1 MSRVPGHGLSEVEPY
16 LADRVRQ
23 PYPDAAF
30 VLDGSTP
37 VVSFGDVRSAW
48 VATLGLNPSDSEFV
62 EAGEWL
68 AGDRQRFESLATL
81 GLARPEDADDEQVL
95 RILDACY
102 GYFDGPNP
110 YWRWFRPLDRVLGDA
125 LGASYSD
132 GSGVHLDLVQWATAP
147 VWNKIPNRGVRRS
160 LIERDREFLRQQL
173 AQESIRLVLMN
184 GRRVMREVEH
194 LGVQLE
200 PVPLSPTPGNRFEM
214 MTGTLDGTVFVG
226 WNLTFPNGGISHARR
241 EQIVQVVADLG
252 APLRPAAIAEEGA
265 VTSIPKDTTVDTK
278 EELVALLRDWLR
290 TGEKTIGDVGSF
302 GGKPWVRIRLGGT
315 QVVLNADTK
324 RAAVQEYLAYV
335 AENGPDSPWPVV
347 ANQRGTVNKV
357 VFRADGVATPGW
369 YAYTTKPLPAPTTI

>member
-1 MSRVPGHGLSEVEPY
+1 MSRVTGHGLSELEPY
-16 LADRVRQ
+16 LAARVRQ
-23 PYPDAAF
+23 PYPDSAF
-30 VLDGSTP
+30 VLEGSTP

-62 EAGEWL
+62 EDGTWL
-68 AGDRQRFESLATL
+68 VGDRQRFESLDTL
-81 GLARPEDADDEQVL
+81 GLARPEDADDDQVL

-110 YWRWFRPLDRVLGDA
+110 FWRWFRPLDRVLTDA

-147 VWNKIPNRGVRRS
+147 VWNKIPSRGVRRR

-184 GRRVMREVEH
+184 GRRVMREVEQ

-200 PVPLSPTPGNRFEM
+200 PEPLTLTAKSTFEM

-252 APLRPAAIAEEGA
+252 APLRPPANAEEGT
-265 VTSIPKDTTVDTK
+265 VTSIPKDTTVNTK
-278 EELVALLRDWLR
+278 EELVTLLRDWLS
-290 TGEKTIGDVGSF
+290 TGEKTLGDVGSF
-302 GGKPWVRIRLGGT
+302 GGKPWVGIQRGETEI
-315 QVVLNADTK
+315 VLNADTK
-324 RAAVQEYLAYV
+324 RAAVQEYLSYV
-335 AENGPDSPWPVV
+335 AENGADSPWPVV

-357 VFRADGVATPGW
+357 VFRAEGVATPGW
-369 YAYTTKPLPAPTTI
+369 YAYTTKSLPSPTAI